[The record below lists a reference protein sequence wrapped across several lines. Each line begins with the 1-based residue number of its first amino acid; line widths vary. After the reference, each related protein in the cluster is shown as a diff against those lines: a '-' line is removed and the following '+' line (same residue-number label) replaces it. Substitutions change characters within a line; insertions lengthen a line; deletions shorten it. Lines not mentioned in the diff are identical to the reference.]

1 MTVLDHPLIADRVT
15 RLRDKDCN
23 CEKFRLLLHNI
34 ACLMAPQVTAQL
46 DTIPTPVQTPLEH
59 TEGRRLVRPLII
71 VPVLRAGL
79 SLAEGF
85 LELLPEAIV
94 AHIGLRRNH
103 ETLEP
108 EVYYPNAPVDFSDSD
123 TIVLDPMLATGGS
136 AIEVVRLLK
145 EQGASRLRFACV
157 IAAPEGGEAFR
168 SAHPDV
174 PVYTASLD
182 RCLNEQGYICPGLGD
197 AGDRSFGTV

>member
-85 LELLPEAIV
+85 LELIPEAIV

-108 EVYYPNAPVDFSDSD
+108 EVYYPNAPVDFSNAD
-123 TIVLDPMLATGGS
+123 TIVLDPMLATGNS
-136 AIEVVRLLK
+136 AAAAVTRLK
-145 EQGASRLRFACV
+145 QEGARRIKFVALV
-157 IAAPEGGEAFR
+157 AAPEGIEAFAT
-168 SAHPDV
+168 AHPDV
-174 PVYTASLD
+174 PILTAAID
-182 RCLNEQGYICPGLGD
+182 RQLSDIGYILPGLGD
-197 AGDRSFGTV
+197 AGDRLYGTK